1 MKIWS
6 RDSTED
12 DRRSGR
18 LKTSTSDEQF
28 YAIHLMVFK
37 EGGLTV
43 QYIAKSIGI
52 GFVSVHTVLAE
63 ILGMSKMSAN

>member
-1 MKIWS
+1 
-6 RDSTED
+6 
-12 DRRSGR
+12 
-18 LKTSTSDEQF
+18 
-28 YAIHLMVFK
+28 MVFK